1 MKLDYPEAPAE
12 RNRWIERLRPGKN
25 TLDPRKP
32 YAFFNEE
39 ESDCDGRRI
48 PMATLFLTNK
58 ECPFRCLMCD
68 LWKNTLDSDT
78 KSGDIP
84 AQIAFGLKALGIA
97 DPARRVGVQVKL
109 YNSGS
114 FFDSSAIPISDYEE
128 IATQVK
134 GFERVIVESHPAFIG
149 ERTLKFKSMLSAKL
163 EVAIGLE
170 TAHPEVLERLNKR
183 ITVESFR
190 TSAHFLQAHG
200 IALRVFILLRPPFLS
215 EEEGV
220 SWAKKSLDLSIRC
233 GAEVM
238 CVIPTRGG
246 NGAMEM
252 LSRNGVYSPPSLESL
267 ETVLEYGLKQKNGR
281 VYADLWD
288 IEKFAIEPDS
298 ALRVERL
305 AQMNRS
311 QTVS

>member
-39 ESDCDGRRI
+39 EADCDGRRI
-48 PMATLFLTNK
+48 PMVTLFLTNK

-114 FFDSSAIPISDYEE
+114 FFDPSAIPISDY
-128 IATQVK
+128 
-134 GFERVIVESHPAFIG
+134 
-149 ERTLKFKSMLSAKL
+149 
-163 EVAIGLE
+163 
-170 TAHPEVLERLNKR
+170 
-183 ITVESFR
+183 
-190 TSAHFLQAHG
+190 
-200 IALRVFILLRPPFLS
+200 
-215 EEEGV
+215 
-220 SWAKKSLDLSIRC
+220 
-233 GAEVM
+233 
-238 CVIPTRGG
+238 
-246 NGAMEM
+246 
-252 LSRNGVYSPPSLESL
+252 
-267 ETVLEYGLKQKNGR
+267 
-281 VYADLWD
+281 
-288 IEKFAIEPDS
+288 
-298 ALRVERL
+298 
-305 AQMNRS
+305 
-311 QTVS
+311 